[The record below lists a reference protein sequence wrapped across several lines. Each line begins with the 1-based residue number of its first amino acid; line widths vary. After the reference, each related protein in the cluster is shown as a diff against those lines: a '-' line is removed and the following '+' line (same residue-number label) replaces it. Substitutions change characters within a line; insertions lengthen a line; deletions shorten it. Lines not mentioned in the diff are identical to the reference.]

1 MRQLF
6 HFIESYQEVP
16 FKALKYL
23 IGECNYGGRVTS
35 LQDNRV
41 LTALLEDF
49 LDPKVLEQ
57 GYSYLP
63 QDRSQAYV
71 LPSGDNPFH
80 TYIDKI
86 NSMPTT
92 ERP

>member
-1 MRQLF
+1 MRQL
-6 HFIESYQEVP
+6 HDFIEHYQQVP

-41 LTALLEDF
+41 LSALLEDL
-49 LDPKVLEQ
+49 LDEKVLAH

-63 QDRSQAYV
+63 FDRS
-71 LPSGDNPFH
+71 
-80 TYIDKI
+80 
-86 NSMPTT
+86 
-92 ERP
+92 